1 MSAVQQSHTPVT
13 IGRRRRWPAS
23 ASARVLARRFLL
35 PLAVPVVLLGGWQ
48 VVAPLWGST
57 ILPTPSTVADAWWT
71 WIAGPKQAL
80 GWNSGTWLDYV
91 WMSTKRVA
99 IGFSI
104 AAAAGIVVGIFIG
117 WYAVIRVLVDPI
129 INFMRAVPM
138 TAWLPFTVF
147 FFGIHESAAIFLIA
161 LGAFFPIV
169 VNTASG
175 AAQSPKHLIRAALML
190 GTPPRRLLLR
200 VVLPSALPSIFTG
213 LRVGVGL
220 AWVLVIVAE
229 MLAVQ
234 GGVGYALWTAY
245 QFGRLDLIVAS
256 IITVGT
262 VGLLSDR
269 LLATIGRYL
278 TRWQTGL

>member
-1 MSAVQQSHTPVT
+1 MSALPQANNAVT
-13 IGRRRRWPAS
+13 VASRRSRPALG
-23 ASARVLARRFLL
+23 SARAYARRFLL
-35 PLAVPVVLLGGWQ
+35 PLAVPGAILVIWQ
-48 VVAPLWGST
+48 VVAPILGST
-57 ILPTPSTVADAWWT
+57 LLPTPAKVVEAWWT
-71 WIAGPKQAL
+71 WITGPRAPL
-80 GWNSGTWLDYV
+80 GWNSGTWLEYV
-91 WMSTKRVA
+91 LLSVRRVA

-104 AAAAGIVVGIFIG
+104 ATVAGVMFGIFIG
-117 WYAVIRVLVDPI
+117 WYAAVRVLFDPM

-147 FFGIHESAAIFLIA
+147 FFGIHEEAAIFLIA

-169 VNTASG
+169 VNTAAG
-175 AAQSPKHLIRAALML
+175 AGQAPRHLIRAALML
-190 GTPPRRLLLR
+190 GTPPRRLLVR

-234 GGVGYALWTAY
+234 GGLGYGLWTAY

-256 IITVGT
+256 IITVGGL
-262 VGLLSDR
+262 GLLSDR
-269 LLATIGRYL
+269 LLALTGRRL

>member
-1 MSAVQQSHTPVT
+1 MSALQHNSTVT
-13 IGRRRRWPAS
+13 VGRRGPRPS
-23 ASARVLARRFLL
+23 LGSARAYARRFLL
-35 PLAVPVVLLGGWQ
+35 PFAVPAVLLAGWQ
-48 VVAPLWGST
+48 LVAPLWGST

-71 WIAGPKQAL
+71 WIAGPKAAL
-80 GWNSGTWLDYV
+80 GWNSGTWFDYV
-91 WMSTKRVA
+91 LMSLRRVA

-104 AAAAGIVVGIFIG
+104 AAVSGIVVGIFIG
-117 WYAVIRVLVDPI
+117 WYSAVRALVDPM

-175 AAQSPKHLIRAALML
+175 AAQSPRHLIRAALML

-234 GGVGYALWTAY
+234 GGLGYALWTAY

-269 LLATIGRYL
+269 LLATLGRRL